1 MRIVSIV
8 GARPQFVKAAV
19 FRQRCAYEEIQ
30 ETLVHTGQHYDRE
43 MSLGIFDNLKVKQP
57 DIVLSIKNR
66 SHAGMTAEILSSI
79 EDIILHIK
87 PDLVNVFGDTNSTLA
102 GALAAAKLNIPIMHI
117 EAGLRSFNKT
127 MPEDI
132 NRIVT
137 DHVSK
142 FLFCP
147 TKAAEKPS

>member
-1 MRIVSIV
+1 
-8 GARPQFVKAAV
+8 
-19 FRQRCAYEEIQ
+19 
-30 ETLVHTGQHYDRE
+30 
-43 MSLGIFDNLKVKQP
+43 
-57 DIVLSIKNR
+57 
-66 SHAGMTAEILSSI
+66 MTAEILSSI

-127 MPEDI
+127 MPS

-147 TKAAEKPS
+147 TKLL